1 MELIIFRDAREVGR
15 LRLSEGAFSI
25 GRGLHNTIALDDHSI
40 SRRHAR
46 LHVRDGHVEVEDLS
60 SINGTWLG
68 GQPVR
73 EASLQDG
80 DILTIGP
87 FSLEIWL
94 EEEDVVIHDGLD
106 STQPGK
112 ELGDVA
118 TVTRPVGIH
127 SIATDS
133 GAAIGG
139 ESDFSMLAEGSD
151 EGVGE
156 HDSMH
161 PHDFLGLHEDDWMEH
176 TLRPQPEKS
185 KPAARP
191 APEPAA
197 RPKLERSKATTKPKS
212 SPDFVFDDE
221 GGPDNNHR
229 PDATR
234 PNPRLP
240 KTVDLASTPKAGRKG
255 SSKTQTPQLSHP
267 DGPRLELREGQALQT
282 IMELARR
289 TLYIGRAEEMDLVL
303 LDSNASRRHAAVHW
317 EDDSVYVKD
326 IWSMNGIKVNGEKVQ
341 YAELKPGDRLQIGDT
356 VLEFVWPAAPA
367 PVILPVR
374 EAAPEKTA
382 PLADPPTVAI
392 TAQQLAAAQ
401 AHTHEPHVSP
411 APVPPVNHP
420 PAPAAPPLSAAASLE
435 PPKSTRSTMP
445 PVAEP
450 PVAAPPVAV
459 PTAKN
464 KAATPASPLAA
475 PSQAAPAISA
485 ANIATAPRRPAAP
498 ARVGAPVQAPQKTGL
513 STPAVVV
520 GALLLALAVGAGAA
534 ILKKSNAGPTDPQ
547 PVAALPGEPPP
558 AQAAPVTAPE
568 VSGAVASAPVLVS
581 SPAEV
586 AAPPVPVAVVVTP
599 VPAPVEPPVVP
610 TPASAR
616 TASAPVESK
625 PASAPSLPSAKTSA
639 PIAEPPTR
647 VAMVAAP
654 TPAPAPSKP
663 ATLLSATTPPK
674 VERPTTTA
682 PTTTAPTTTAPT
694 TTAPTTAASAAS
706 SAAAASS
713 TSSGSRTADVLT
725 SVANSPTSN
734 PVVAKTPSAPSR
746 ADVEKRMNASYQSGL
761 VAQKQGRLPEAI
773 KLFEKALAEDPR
785 RESELYY
792 QIEDDIQAARS
803 RLHEQVRPMVTE
815 ATALAERGQLAEAR
829 QQLQDAVNRAPDYQ
843 AAASRLKQVEAE
855 LNKQGN
861 KLLAG
866 AESREQAGAT
876 SEAETLYKQ
885 VLSLVQDKSHPLYQ
899 RASQRLDQLKQ
910 KK

>member
-87 FSLEIWL
+87 FSLEIRL

-112 ELGDVA
+112 ELGEVA

-127 SIATDS
+127 SISTDS

-139 ESDFSMLAEGSD
+139 ESDFSMLAEGTD

-156 HDSMH
+156 HDAMH

-176 TLRPQPEKS
+176 TLRPQSEKS

-197 RPKLERSKATTKPKS
+197 RPKLERSKATAKPKS

-221 GGPDNNHR
+221 ALPDSNNRH
-229 PDATR
+229 DATR

-240 KTVDLASTPKAGRKG
+240 KTVDLASAPKAGRKG

-367 PVILPVR
+367 PIALPVR

-411 APVPPVNHP
+411 APVPPVSNP
-420 PAPAAPPLSAAASLE
+420 PAPAAPPLPVAAALE

-445 PVAEP
+445 PVA
-450 PVAAPPVAV
+450 APPVPA
-459 PTAKN
+459 PPAKN
-464 KAATPASPLAA
+464 KASHPASPLPA
-475 PSQAAPAISA
+475 PSQAAP
-485 ANIATAPRRPAAP
+485 NIATAPTRPAVP
-498 ARVGAPVQAPQKTGL
+498 ARVGAPVQAPQKSGL

-534 ILKKSNAGPTDPQ
+534 MLKKSNAGPTEPQ

-558 AQAAPVTAPE
+558 VQAAPVAVPE
-568 VSGAVASAPVLVS
+568 VAGVVTSAPVLAGQP
-581 SPAEV
+581 PAEV
-586 AAPPVPVAVVVTP
+586 VATPPVQVAAPVPPA
-599 VPAPVEPPVVP
+599 PAPVEPPAVA
-610 TPASAR
+610 TPAPVR
-616 TASAPVESK
+616 TALAPVENKPVENK
-625 PASAPSLPSAKTSA
+625 PAPAPSLPSAKTTA

-654 TPAPAPSKP
+654 TPAPTKP

-674 VERPTTTA
+674 VERPTTAAPTA
-682 PTTTAPTTTAPT
+682 PTATTAST
-694 TTAPTTAASAAS
+694 
-706 SAAAASS
+706 ASS
-713 TSSGSRTADVLT
+713 TNSGSRTAGVLT
-725 SVANSPTSN
+725 SVANPPTSN
-734 PVVAKTPSAPSR
+734 PIVAKTPSAPSR

-761 VAQKQGRLPEAI
+761 VAQKQGRLQEAI

-876 SEAETLYKQ
+876 SEAEALYKQ
-885 VLSLVQDKSHPLYQ
+885 VLVLVQDKSHPLYQ